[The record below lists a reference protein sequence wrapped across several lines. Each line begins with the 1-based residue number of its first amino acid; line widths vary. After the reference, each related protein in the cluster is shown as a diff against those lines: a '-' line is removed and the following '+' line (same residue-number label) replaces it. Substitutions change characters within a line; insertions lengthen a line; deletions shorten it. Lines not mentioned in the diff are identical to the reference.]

1 MLLLLF
7 AVIMVIYIFGRIQQN
22 DSFKTFGAKLAVD
35 DITPKY
41 TLSQYSEDTF
51 IYPLDVYPDKPGC
64 YSNGFQRS
72 VHVPGYSCS
81 NSVEL
86 RRKLCE
92 EAGHC
97 FFIDHCYRKN
107 VIANL

>member
-7 AVIMVIYIFGRIQQN
+7 AVIVVICIFGGIQQN
-22 DSFKTFGAKLAVD
+22 DFFKTFGAKLAVD

-51 IYPLDVYPDKPGC
+51 AYPLDSYPDKPGC
-64 YSNGFQRS
+64 YSNGFQKL
-72 VHVPGYSCS
+72 VYVPEYSCDDPV
-81 NSVEL
+81 NT

-107 VIANL
+107 VVASL